1 MKSGPNNPP
10 KVKGKAAKAA
20 AKPERF
26 TLRQVVELSGLS
38 EFTLRGWESRYAAL
52 VPRRT
57 GTGRRLYSRADVQ
70 KALAL
75 KSLTERGHKISE
87 VASLPLEKLELMVGQ
102 AKPAEAGAHP
112 ADEAWP
118 EAAALF
124 ALSERHLWGELEAAL
139 ADTLRPLTPLDAQKR
154 VLMPLLALLSRGVGE
169 GRISVAQEH
178 ILSALARE
186 QLVLLRARLPRSPE
200 PKGRLLLA
208 TPEGDTHD
216 LGLLLAHNFAV
227 ACGFQVLYL
236 GPNTP
241 KKELCEA
248 AVRWLP
254 THVLVASTL
263 SEQEGA
269 KESLLSFLSFLDR
282 HLPVSA
288 SVWLGGRNVPLVAPR
303 LGRDCRVLRS
313 LEALEGALG
322 EGP

>member
-1 MKSGPNNPP
+1 MQAGPNNPP
-10 KVKGKAAKAA
+10 KVKAKAA

-38 EFTLRGWESRYAAL
+38 EFTLRGWESRYSAL
-52 VPRRT
+52 APRRT

-75 KSLTERGHKISE
+75 KSLTESGHKISE
-87 VASLPLEKLELMVGQ
+87 VASLPLAKLELMVGA
-102 AKPAEAGAHP
+102 AKSAEAKEQLVE
-112 ADEAWP
+112 EAWP

-124 ALSERHLWGELEAAL
+124 ALAERHLWGELETAL
-139 ADTLRPLTPLDAQKR
+139 HDCLRKLHPLDAQKR
-154 VLMPLLALLSRGVGE
+154 VLLPLLGFLSRGVGE

-178 ILSALARE
+178 ILSALVRE

-200 PKGRLLLA
+200 PKGQLLLA

-216 LGLLLAHNFAV
+216 LGLLVAHNFAV
-227 ACGFQVLYL
+227 AAGFQVLYL

-254 THVLVASTL
+254 THVLVASTV
-263 SEQEGA
+263 SEREGA
-269 KESLLSFLSFLDR
+269 KESLLYFLSYLDR
-282 HLPVSA
+282 HLPASA
-288 SVWLGGRNVPLVAPR
+288 RVWLGGRNVPLVAPR
-303 LGRDCRVLRS
+303 LARDCRVLRS

-322 EGP
+322 EAL